1 MYRRTWELLGAS
13 PEPMA
18 FAEVFTSLQQGIID
32 GQENPL
38 EVVAD
43 QRLDEVQDY
52 VMHTDHVI
60 GAVTFIFDSGRFGNF
75 SPELQEILQEEG
87 DAAMRRGTER
97 MIEQEAHPGPE
108 ACVSA
113 PLSSVQLRAMAP
125 RSSLMRNTTC
135 I

>member
-97 MIEQEAHPGPE
+97 MISRKRIRDLKPVLVHPCP
-108 ACVSA
+108 AYSCA
-113 PLSSVQLRAMAP
+113 PWRHDP
-125 RSSLMRNTTC
+125 H
-135 I
+135 